1 MRMRIAVFFHMPGI
15 FDSGWARRILDL
27 LRTRHEVRAAT
38 YGTMGRTALLDS
50 GMEGEVEFL
59 AGEPSEILARTSRE
73 VDALVLP
80 MYASSP
86 VKSHAHCWHLL
97 RASGVSKPL
106 VEVEARSGCVV
117 PWTESARELASWMA
131 EGLGMRLKEPPSF
144 GETFWSSGGRNHRRL
159 LGVEVGDHVL
169 VNRIVVGR
177 AVSEEVVLVEEG
189 GKLVEIRGVELK
201 PGAWKKLEG
210 MGRMDLRKVRLEST
224 SSLRPSPPEPRK
236 VGVSGG
242 KGVAFIDHAGYHV
255 YELARGA
262 EGAVVVGDDTSSVVG
277 DILFRLGKP
286 VVGIV
291 DGDRDG
297 LLERAHL
304 SRGSVILTVEEDD
317 RAGEEVRLEIF
328 GGREKTGKG
337 FEEVK
342 KEILSL
348 LKDRTLRLLEV

>member
-201 PGAWKKLEG
+201 PGAWKKL
-210 MGRMDLRKVRLEST
+210 
-224 SSLRPSPPEPRK
+224 
-236 VGVSGG
+236 
-242 KGVAFIDHAGYHV
+242 
-255 YELARGA
+255 
-262 EGAVVVGDDTSSVVG
+262 
-277 DILFRLGKP
+277 
-286 VVGIV
+286 
-291 DGDRDG
+291 
-297 LLERAHL
+297 
-304 SRGSVILTVEEDD
+304 
-317 RAGEEVRLEIF
+317 
-328 GGREKTGKG
+328 
-337 FEEVK
+337 
-342 KEILSL
+342 
-348 LKDRTLRLLEV
+348 